1 MIGIVDVG
9 GGMRCVYTSGIYDR
23 LLDENIMLP
32 YCLGV
37 SAGAANLITYVAKQ
51 KGRTL
56 PFYREYAKRKEY
68 MSMENLI
75 KTGSY
80 ISLDYVYSVLSN
92 EDGEN
97 PLDYETF
104 KNSDVIFKAAATRA
118 SNGKARFFTNED
130 IVKNDYGVL
139 KASSCLPGVCK
150 PVKFQN
156 ELYFDGG
163 VAEPVPVEKAFEDG
177 CDKVI
182 LVLTKSRQEYMTP
195 MLATKVLSSR
205 IRKYPAVFELMRIL
219 HTRCK
224 DIFEKVSEWEKEGKV
239 LVIEPAD
246 CFGMNTLTRD
256 YEPMTK
262 MYEQGYNDAEKIIE
276 FVRI

>member
-1 MIGIVDVG
+1 MVGIVDVG

-37 SAGAANLITYVAKQ
+37 SAGAANLITYIAKQ
-51 KGRTL
+51 RGRTL

-68 MSMENLI
+68 MSFANLI

-104 KNSDVIFKAAATRA
+104 SKSDVIFKAAATAA
-118 SNGKARFFTNED
+118 SDGKAKFFENSD
-130 IVKNDYGVL
+130 VFRNDYSIL
-139 KASSCLPGVCK
+139 KASCCLPGVCK
-150 PVKFQN
+150 PVRVQN

-163 VAEPVPVEKAFEDG
+163 IAEPVPVEKAFSDG

-205 IRKYPAVFELMRIL
+205 IRKYPEVFELMRTL
-219 HTRCK
+219 HTRCEE
-224 DIFEKVSEWEKEGKV
+224 IFKKVSQWEKEGKV
-239 LVIEPAD
+239 LVIEPKD
-246 CFGMNTLTRD
+246 CFGMNTLTRE

-262 MYEQGYNDAEKIIE
+262 MYEQGYSDAEKIIE
-276 FVRI
+276 FIK